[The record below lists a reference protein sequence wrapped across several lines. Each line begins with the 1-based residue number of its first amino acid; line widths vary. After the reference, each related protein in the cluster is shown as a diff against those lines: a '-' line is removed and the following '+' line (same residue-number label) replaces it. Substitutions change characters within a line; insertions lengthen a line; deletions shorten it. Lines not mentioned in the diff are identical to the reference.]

1 MPPKTRNKN
10 LAFFLTCGLSLKKW
24 SETGLLVREI
34 ALYNL
39 LASQFQKI
47 YFFTYGANQEL
58 AFQKYLASNIEIIF
72 KNSRLPDFL
81 YSLLIPLYHRHIL
94 KSCSFFK
101 SNQANGAWS
110 AYLSK
115 LMSNRGGKFVFRT
128 GFTWSLF
135 ARQENKILRFFT
147 VIIEAWLYRVCDSA
161 LVSSAADK
169 AYLQKQY
176 HLSSAKLMVLANYV
190 DTDLFKPQPHVP
202 KLAKSI
208 VYVGRLHPQKN
219 LFNLV
224 RALQCTNL
232 KLDIIGQGKLKDKLE
247 KFARSLNVSIQF
259 LGIIPHQNLPNLLN
273 RYKIYVLPSLY
284 EGLPKTLIEAMA
296 CGLACLGANIPG
308 IKEVIQ
314 HNVNGYLVNPNIKSM
329 RKGIQN
335 LVQDDRLRNRLG
347 NEARQ
352 TIEKRF
358 NLKNIAKQEIK
369 IYEFLFK

>member
-24 SETGLLVREI
+24 SETGLLEREI

-47 YFFTYGANQEL
+47 YFFTYGASQEL

-115 LMSNRGGKFVFRT
+115 LMCNRRGKFVFRT

-135 ARQENKILRFFT
+135 SREENKILHFFT
-147 VIIEAWLYRVCDSA
+147 VILEAWLYRVCDSA

-176 HLSSAKLMVLANYV
+176 HLSSTKLIVLANYV
-190 DTDLFKPQPHVP
+190 DTDLFKPRSHVP

-219 LFNLV
+219 LFSLV
-224 RALQCTNL
+224 RALQYTNL
-232 KLDIIGQGKLKDKLE
+232 KLDIIGQGKLKNKLE
-247 KFARSLNVSIQF
+247 KFAQSLNVSIQF

-296 CGLACLGANIPG
+296 CGLACLGTNIEG
-308 IKEVIQ
+308 IREVIQ
-314 HNVNGYLVNPNIKSM
+314 HNVNGYLVNPNVKSI

-347 NEARQ
+347 NQARQ

-358 NLKNIAKQEIK
+358 NLQDIAKQEIK
-369 IYEFLFK
+369 IYELLSK